1 VDDLEDLE
9 KVFHISKR
17 DVKSI
22 YKQIPERS
30 FKGVSE
36 VWDKR
41 FRLKALHA
49 EVLHASNNIPSALQA
64 ILQRRTANV
73 GF

>member
-1 VDDLEDLE
+1 
-9 KVFHISKR
+9 
-17 DVKSI
+17 VKSI

-41 FRLKALHA
+41 FRLKALDT
-49 EVLHASNNIPSALQA
+49 EILQLSNNIPSALQA
-64 ILQRRTANV
+64 ILQKRTTNV
-73 GF
+73 

>member
-9 KVFHISKR
+9 DLEKNFHISKR
-17 DVKSI
+17 DVKTI

-30 FKGVSE
+30 FKWVSE

-49 EVLHASNNIPSALQA
+49 EVLHASNNISSAIQA
-64 ILQRRTANV
+64 IFRKKHS
-73 GF
+73 

>member
-1 VDDLEDLE
+1 MDDLEDLE
-9 KVFHISKR
+9 KNFHISKR
-17 DVKSI
+17 DVKTI

-30 FKGVSE
+30 FKWVSE

-49 EVLHASNNIPSALQA
+49 EVLQASATITNYDI
-64 ILQRRTANV
+64 IIKT
-73 GF
+73 